1 MILGRTR
8 NTRIYRAIQELSASH
23 KECSVRAL
31 CELGNVTRAAYY
43 KWLSKGS
50 QPADDLNDHL
60 AELAVNIHEEYPDMG
75 YRRIRDKIEHDYSLH
90 VNDKRIL
97 RICRKK
103 KLRSV
108 IKNRYNCCT
117 RPAVDPYYTAENILS
132 RDFHADRCNQKWV
145 TDVTEFKYHPA
156 DGTTKKVYLSL
167 ILDLC
172 DRMPVSYVIGDRND
186 NPLVFQTFDKAV
198 EAHPDAHPLFHSDR
212 GFQYTNKNF
221 HDKLVQAGMTQSM
234 SRVAHCT
241 DNGPMEGFWSILKR
255 EMYYRRKFTSRQ
267 ELVDAIE
274 AYITYY
280 TYDRPQR
287 KLGILTSHE
296 YHEKLATAA

>member
-103 KLRSV
+103 
-108 IKNRYNCCT
+108 
-117 RPAVDPYYTAENILS
+117 
-132 RDFHADRCNQKWV
+132 
-145 TDVTEFKYHPA
+145 
-156 DGTTKKVYLSL
+156 
-167 ILDLC
+167 
-172 DRMPVSYVIGDRND
+172 
-186 NPLVFQTFDKAV
+186 
-198 EAHPDAHPLFHSDR
+198 
-212 GFQYTNKNF
+212 
-221 HDKLVQAGMTQSM
+221 
-234 SRVAHCT
+234 
-241 DNGPMEGFWSILKR
+241 
-255 EMYYRRKFTSRQ
+255 
-267 ELVDAIE
+267 
-274 AYITYY
+274 
-280 TYDRPQR
+280 
-287 KLGILTSHE
+287 
-296 YHEKLATAA
+296 

>member
-145 TDVTEFKYHPA
+145 TDVTEFNYHPA

-287 KLGILTSHE
+287 KLGILTPHE